1 MKETRRTFFKM
12 IEGGTTHVGQIP
24 EMEKFVRFCGDIW
37 DKDGITCEVP
47 WIESVSEQLR
57 DKITSV

>member
-1 MKETRRTFFKM
+1 M